1 MNDKLPRYELVF
13 DENSMEGV
21 YGVSLVNDPAIQ
33 IKAIQF
39 SRVQDC
45 NFSTED
51 ISDELIDSIL
61 LKGEKIDLSE
71 WELIDAKIVDD
82 ESVYGIDL
90 ASLPTQSSDDSSQD
104 NELFKVR
111 YEYSPSKTSHNSRK
125 FCIKMASSGMSF
137 KKEDLVN
144 SNANPGFGPNGSDSY
159 NIFLY
164 KGGVNCQHFFER
176 KIYLRKNN
184 KKLSVFEALK
194 YIGGLDKKTSKKAI
208 FEQNPKEVSQVASNE
223 NNYWKLSSE
232 LKDIRMTSEEKR
244 ILTSPVLLP
253 EQNIYREFDGEQCNV
268 FFSSDTIEKLQQNF
282 FKQQYQKN
290 STLEHS
296 EVIDGVFFF
305 ESWIVKNPK
314 NDKANELGFDVP
326 SGTWMMSMK
335 VDNQAIWDEYVKTG
349 LITGFS
355 IDSRLGVQK
364 TKNKK
369 EKMNYSKVKEM
380 VMKSILLEA
389 QLQEFTAEDGTTVY
403 AESLDKDMVV
413 FDKDNNPLTN
423 TEFTIDGKSY
433 ETDENGVIAIIED
446 AQVEAKEDAQEQKE
460 GTTEEKV
467 AMDDMPQEAPVQEEP
482 VAEGE
487 NDPVKLK
494 SLLDDA
500 TNKIAALETENQSL
514 KAELVSIK
522 EEAVQLAQQPKTE
535 GINLNDTKVKVD
547 FDSMTPLEK
556 YRYSKSL

>member
-1 MNDKLPRYELVF
+1 MNDKLPRYELIF
-13 DENSMEGV
+13 DEDKMEGV
-21 YGVSLVNDPAIQ
+21 YGVSLVNDPVIQ

-51 ISDELIDSIL
+51 ISDDLIDSIL

-111 YEYSPSKTSHNSRK
+111 YEYSPSRTTDKSRK

-194 YIGGLDKKTSKKAI
+194 YIGGLDKKTSKKAT
-208 FEQNPKEVSQVASNE
+208 FEQNPKEVSQVASSE

-268 FFSSDTIEKLQQNF
+268 FFSS
-282 FKQQYQKN
+282 
-290 STLEHS
+290 
-296 EVIDGVFFF
+296 
-305 ESWIVKNPK
+305 
-314 NDKANELGFDVP
+314 
-326 SGTWMMSMK
+326 
-335 VDNQAIWDEYVKTG
+335 
-349 LITGFS
+349 
-355 IDSRLGVQK
+355 
-364 TKNKK
+364 
-369 EKMNYSKVKEM
+369 
-380 VMKSILLEA
+380 
-389 QLQEFTAEDGTTVY
+389 
-403 AESLDKDMVV
+403 
-413 FDKDNNPLTN
+413 
-423 TEFTIDGKSY
+423 
-433 ETDENGVIAIIED
+433 
-446 AQVEAKEDAQEQKE
+446 
-460 GTTEEKV
+460 
-467 AMDDMPQEAPVQEEP
+467 
-482 VAEGE
+482 
-487 NDPVKLK
+487 
-494 SLLDDA
+494 
-500 TNKIAALETENQSL
+500 
-514 KAELVSIK
+514 VS
-522 EEAVQLAQQPKTE
+522 
-535 GINLNDTKVKVD
+535 
-547 FDSMTPLEK
+547 
-556 YRYSKSL
+556 

>member
-1 MNDKLPRYELVF
+1 MNDKLPRYELIY
-13 DENSMEGV
+13 DEDKMEGV

-45 NFSTED
+45 NFSNED
-51 ISDELIDSIL
+51 ISDELLDNVIS
-61 LKGEKIDLSE
+61 KGEKIDLSE

-82 ESVYGIDL
+82 ESVYEIDL
-90 ASLPTQSSDDSSQD
+90 ASLPSESTGDSSQD

-111 YEYSPSKTSHNSRK
+111 YEYSPSKTTSKSRN

-159 NIFLY
+159 NIFLF

-184 KKLSVFEALK
+184 RKMSVYEALK
-194 YIGGLDKKTSKKAI
+194 YIGGLDKKEAKKAK
-208 FEQNPKEVSQVASNE
+208 FETNPKEVSQVASSE

-268 FFSSDTIEKLQQNF
+268 FFSSETIEKLQQNF

-326 SGTWMMSMK
+326 VGTWMMSMK
-335 VDNQAIWDEYVKTG
+335 VDNQTIWDEYVKTG

-364 TKNKK
+364 TKNNK

-413 FDKDNNPLTN
+413 FDKDNNPLAN

-467 AMDDMPQEAPVQEEP
+467 AMDDLPQEAPSQEEP

-522 EEAVQLAQQPKTE
+522 EEAIQLAQQPKTE
-535 GINLNDTKVKVD
+535 GVNLNDTKVKVD